1 MRPIKFIIY
10 IISLFSILSCKESVS
25 GPKTKT
31 EILVSKV
38 WMIQEVNASGY
49 LQGQVFLRGK
59 TPEGSPYDLS
69 KVRVTFKSDGT
80 AFAIDNTG
88 NSTATGKWKLGSNE
102 IDLLVS
108 DTNNFLLDGTGTV
121 LGITETEFSF
131 KGSRTYR
138 SNAIDATVRMVP
150 AL

>member
-1 MRPIKFIIY
+1 MRIIKILLPMLLLVT
-10 IISLFSILSCKESVS
+10 LFSCKETTST
-25 GPKTKT
+25 PKTKT

-38 WMIQEVNASGY
+38 WMIQEVNATGY
-49 LQGQVFLRGK
+49 LTGQVFLRGK

-88 NSTATGKWKLGSNE
+88 NSTATGKWKLNSNN

-108 DTNNFLLDGTGTV
+108 DTNNFLLDGAGTV
-121 LGITETEFSF
+121 IGISESEFSF

>member
-1 MRPIKFIIY
+1 MRNIKFVIY
-10 IISLFSILSCKESVS
+10 SLFIFSFISCKEVVS

-49 LQGQVFLRGK
+49 LEGQVFLRGK

-69 KVRVTFKSDGT
+69 KVRVTFKPNGT

-88 NSTATGKWKLGSNE
+88 NSTATGKWKLASNNV
-102 IDLLVS
+102 DLLVS
-108 DTNNFLLDGTGTV
+108 DTNNFLLDGAGTV
-121 LGITETEFSF
+121 TGISETVFSF
-131 KGSRTYR
+131 QGSRTYK
-138 SNAIDATVRMVP
+138 SNAINAKVQMVP

>member
-1 MRPIKFIIY
+1 MRTIKFVIY
-10 IISLFSILSCKESVS
+10 FLFIFSFISCKESVS

-88 NSTATGKWKLGSNE
+88 NSTATGKWKLANND

-108 DTNNFLLDGTGTV
+108 DTNNFLLDGAGTV
-121 LGITETEFSF
+121 IGISETEFSF

-138 SNAIDATVRMVP
+138 SNAIEATVRMVP